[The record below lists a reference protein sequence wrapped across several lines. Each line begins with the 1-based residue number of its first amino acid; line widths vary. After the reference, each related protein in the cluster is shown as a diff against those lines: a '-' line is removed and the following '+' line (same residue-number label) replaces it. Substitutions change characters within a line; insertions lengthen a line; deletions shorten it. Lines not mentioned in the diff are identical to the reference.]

1 MPTVRVDGNDPFA
14 VYNATKA
21 ARQTCL
27 SQNRPVLIEAMTYR
41 CVAVFVCLCMYI
53 CGCVHLCVCVCIS
66 VAVFTCV
73 CVYVYLWLCSPV
85 CVCMY
90 ICGCVHLCVCVCI
103 SVAVFTCVSVYVYLW
118 LCSPVCL
125 CMYICGCVHPDS
137 DTRSCS
143 GVGIAQFVKH
153 LTEKLGAILM
163 WVSIASVARDFSPR
177 VSLPCRPSDNIRTAL
192 RYNCMH
198 QLRCTCQKS
207 QTLAAILNT

>member
-53 CGCVHLCVCVCIS
+53 CGCVH
-66 VAVFTCV
+66 
-73 CVYVYLWLCSPV
+73 
-85 CVCMY
+85 
-90 ICGCVHLCVCVCI
+90 
-103 SVAVFTCVSVYVYLW
+103 
-118 LCSPVCL
+118 
-125 CMYICGCVHPDS
+125 PDS

-177 VSLPCRPSDNIRTAL
+177 GSLPCRPSDNVRTAL